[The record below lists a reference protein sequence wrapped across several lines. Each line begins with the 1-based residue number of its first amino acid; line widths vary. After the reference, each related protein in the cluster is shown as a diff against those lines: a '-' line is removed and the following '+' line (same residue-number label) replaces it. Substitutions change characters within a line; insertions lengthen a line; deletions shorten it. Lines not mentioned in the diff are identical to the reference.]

1 MPSSASGGA
10 PILITM
16 GEPAGIGPEVAIA
29 AFDHFG
35 GEIGGRPIR
44 LVGDAEIFSSRKE
57 ALIPTSARAR
67 RAPGRP
73 DAANAPAVIEAI
85 EIAVKAAMAGEAAAM
100 VTAPIHKAVLNSAG
114 FGFPGHN

>member
-16 GEPAGIGPEVAIA
+16 GEPAGVGPEVAMA

-35 GEIGGRPIR
+35 GQIRGRPIR
-44 LVGDAEIFSSRKE
+44 LVGDAEIFSSHSH
-57 ALIPTSARAR
+57 AVIPTDARAR
-67 RAPGRP
+67 RTPGKL

-85 EIAVKAAMAGEAAAM
+85 ETAVEACLAGDAAAL
-100 VTAPIHKAVLNSAG
+100 VTAPIHKAVLNGAG
-114 FGFPGHN
+114 FGF